1 MPAPR
6 HPPCALPPRSPQ
18 LNGHVERNN
27 GAWRYEF
34 QSTWNL
40 PDDLGRLNDWINAF
54 SDEFNRFR
62 PHQSLN
68 GQTPVE
74 YLASQTDA
82 QTHAPHM

>member
-1 MPAPR
+1 MRPR
-6 HPPCALPPRSPQ
+6 TSRAPPRSPQ

-34 QSTWNL
+34 QSTWKL
-40 PDDLGRLNDWINAF
+40 PDGLDRLNDWINAF

-68 GQTPVE
+68 GQTPVD
-74 YLASQTDA
+74 YLDSRTAEQTPAS
-82 QTHAPHM
+82 HM

>member
-18 LNGHVERNN
+18 LNGLVERTN
-27 GAWRYEF
+27 GTWRYEF
-34 QSTWNL
+34 YATWNL
-40 PDDLGRLNDWINAF
+40 PDDLDHLNRWINAF

-74 YLASQTDA
+74 YLASQTDE
-82 QTHAPHM
+82 QTPASHM